1 MKLLTIAMTSI
12 VSANEISPQQ
22 SVREFIDL
30 FKLVRFY
37 TPDFDERKY
46 FAYGCNCLILGDK
59 PISGSGYGKP
69 VDALDMICKQYK
81 VFYKKYFAYNILYH
95 IVYMVYYVIHILID
109 SRRLQYIVNSQTKF
123 YFLGLPKMCQPRIR

>member
-1 MKLLTIAMTSI
+1 MKLLTIAMTSM

-22 SVREFIDL
+22 SAREFIDL

-59 PISGSGYGKP
+59 PISGLGFGKP
-69 VDALDMICKQYK
+69 IDALDTICKQYK
-81 VFYKKYFAYNILYH
+81 VFHKTYFSYNILYG
-95 IVYMVYYVIHILID
+95 IL
-109 SRRLQYIVNSQTKF
+109 Y
-123 YFLGLPKMCQPRIR
+123 QPTHTHRQ